1 MLYAF
6 LCEVPLLSAKKT
18 AIIGILA
25 AVICVLAPFSFPA
38 GAIPIS
44 LTTLAIYIVSCTV
57 STRYA
62 LPAVMIYILLGAA
75 GLPVF
80 SSFTGGFQQIAGLT
94 GGYIIGYIPCSF
106 IISVLTDKFESK
118 KYIYPLSMVLGTLA
132 CYAFGAVRYIQLAE
146 CGLLTTL
153 TVCVL
158 PFLIGDAVKIVAASC
173 VGITLRKRLKR
184 FI

>member
-1 MLYAF
+1 M
-6 LCEVPLLSAKKT
+6 SAKKT

-25 AVICVLAPFSFPA
+25 ALICVLAPFSFPV

-57 STRYA
+57 SLKYA
-62 LPAVMIYILLGAA
+62 LPAVIIYILLGAA

-80 SSFTGGFQQIAGLT
+80 SSFTGGFQCLTGLT
-94 GGYIIGYIPCSF
+94 GGYIIGYIPCA
-106 IISVLTDKFESK
+106 IIVSVLTDRFESR
-118 KYIYPLSMVLGTLA
+118 KYIYPFSMFLGTLV
-132 CYAFGAVRYIQLAE
+132 CYAFGTVRYMQLAD
-146 CGLLTTL
+146 CNAAAALA
-153 TVCVL
+153 VCVF
-158 PFLIGDAVKIVAASC
+158 PFLIGDAVKIAAASC

>member
-1 MLYAF
+1 M
-6 LCEVPLLSAKKT
+6 SAKKT

-25 AVICVLAPFSFPA
+25 AVICVLAPFSLPA
-38 GAIPIS
+38 GAIPVS

-57 STRYA
+57 SAKYA

-94 GGYIIGYIPCSF
+94 GGYIIGYIPCSL
-106 IISVLTDKFESK
+106 IVSVFTDKYESK
-118 KYIYPLSMVLGTLA
+118 KFIYPLSMILGTLV
-132 CYAFGAVRYIQLAE
+132 CYAFGAARYMQLTD
-146 CGLLTTL
+146 CGLLTAL
-153 TVCVL
+153 TICVF
-158 PFLIGDAVKIVAASC
+158 PFLIGDAIKIAAASC
-173 VGITLRKRLKR
+173 VGITLRKRLKK

>member
-1 MLYAF
+1 M
-6 LCEVPLLSAKKT
+6 SAKKT

-44 LTTLAIYIVSCTV
+44 LTTFAIYIVSCTV
-57 STRYA
+57 SAKYA
-62 LPAVMIYILLGAA
+62 LPAVIIYILLGAA

-94 GGYIIGYIPCSF
+94 GGYIIGYIPCSL
-106 IISVLTDKFESK
+106 IISLSTDKFENK
-118 KYIYPLSMVLGTLA
+118 KFVYPLSMILGTLV
-132 CYAFGAVRYIQLAE
+132 CYAFGAIRYMQLTE
-146 CGLLTTL
+146 CGLLTAL
-153 TVCVL
+153 TVCIL
-158 PFLIGDAVKIVAASC
+158 PFLIGDAIKIAAASC
-173 VGITLRKRLKR
+173 VGITLKKRLKR